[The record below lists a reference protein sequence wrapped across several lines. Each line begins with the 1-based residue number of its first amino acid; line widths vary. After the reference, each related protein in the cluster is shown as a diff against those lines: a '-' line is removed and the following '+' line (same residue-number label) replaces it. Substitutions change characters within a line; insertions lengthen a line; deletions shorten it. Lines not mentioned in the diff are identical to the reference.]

1 MKGSI
6 WIKTILIVIVICG
19 IFWFFNQSKKD
30 VNIVKVTN
38 ETFRHEVLE
47 SQSPVVVIFCSNEL
61 WNRKSVPWSLKK
73 PAPIILAIK
82 EIIKEKH
89 YIGKVEFRGY
99 IVPDGSYNQTTKSF
113 DKDPLCKEL
122 NIKWLPTVIMFENDS
137 IIKTLEGGG
146 CTTEESKEKIEQ
158 ELRRIL
164 Q

>member
-1 MKGSI
+1 MKFSI
-6 WIKTILIVIVICG
+6 WIKIILIFIIIFG
-19 IFWFFNQSKKD
+19 IYWFFSQSKKD
-30 VNIVKVTN
+30 VNILKVTN

-99 IVPDGSYNQTTKSF
+99 IVPDGSY
-113 DKDPLCKEL
+113 D
-122 NIKWLPTVIMFENDS
+122 
-137 IIKTLEGGG
+137 
-146 CTTEESKEKIEQ
+146 
-158 ELRRIL
+158 
-164 Q
+164 